1 MKIILDQ
8 PLCIHEM
15 GSRTMQ
21 QDSVVPAMGEANAS
35 DRHFMVG
42 EGPLADVYLQK
53 ASLTIHSQG
62 ITARYIG
69 NCRILQIRPGFDEP
83 VYSSTI
89 TTEQTSGSVDQITD
103 VQPGDWFLALTDGM
117 CEFFDVEDIVGI
129 FTRPD
134 WTAERKKDALLDY
147 TSANE
152 DNHSAYL
159 LHVRNVEEDVAEQT
173 EPEEQSEE
181 IEQVEPEPQLKQVV
195 IETDLQNQ
203 DIDLKETST
212 SVFDVSVKSLLI
224 VLAGIYLIAL
234 GFGFF
239 KGLLG

>member
-8 PLCIHEM
+8 PLCINEM
-15 GSRTMQ
+15 GTRTMQ
-21 QDSVVPAMGEANAS
+21 QDSVVPAMGAANAS

-53 ASLTIHSQG
+53 ASLTILPKGVSVKV
-62 ITARYIG
+62 AG
-69 NCRILQIRPGFDEP
+69 NCRVYQIRPGYDEP
-83 VYSSTI
+83 VFEAKGEV
-89 TTEQTSGSVDQITD
+89 TTLVDD
-103 VQPGDWFLALTDGM
+103 VQAGDWFLALTDGM

-134 WTAERKKDALLDY
+134 WTAEHKRDALLDY

-159 LHVRNVEEDVAEQT
+159 LHVRNVEDDEVIDQP
-173 EPEEQSEE
+173 EPEEPVIEAE
-181 IEQVEPEPQLKQVV
+181 PIEQKPQIKPVV
-195 IETDLQNQ
+195 FETDLQNN
-203 DIDLKETST
+203 DIVPNETKASGFDLSFRT
-212 SVFDVSVKSLLI
+212 LLI
-224 VLAGIYLIAL
+224 FLAGAYLIAL